1 MRIPEDF
8 ELEFRW
14 CNGCLDTTLSPNIER
29 FRDVEL
35 RTELRGRFESVS
47 NSKCCLAISLDMLIP
62 RNIQSE
68 LRCLQED
75 TMKLHIHWGLLNS
88 KHPNQE
94 ELRPIIQLQIIGCE
108 IVFFYF

>member
-14 CNGCLDTTLSPNIER
+14 CNGCLDTTLSPNIEH

-35 RTELRGRFESVS
+35 RTESRGRFESVS
-47 NSKCCLAISLDMLIP
+47 NLKYYLAISLDMLIP

-75 TMKLHIHWGLLNS
+75 TMKLYI
-88 KHPNQE
+88 
-94 ELRPIIQLQIIGCE
+94 R
-108 IVFFYF
+108 

>member
-35 RTELRGRFESVS
+35 RTELKVHFESVS

-62 RNIQSE
+62 RNIQLG

-75 TMKLHIHWGLLNS
+75 TMKLHIHLGLLDS

-94 ELRPIIQLQIIGCE
+94 ELRPII
-108 IVFFYF
+108 